1 MSRSLK
7 ITFLIH
13 AVVAFVLGLS
23 LLAAPGRT
31 LGFFDWDPIDPI
43 ASRFLGAALLAMAW
57 SSLRG
62 YLADT
67 WDQVELLVEFETAF
81 TVLAATGLIRHLLAG
96 SWPWFPW
103 AIFIVTVLF
112 AIAWIYQLVTH
123 NKTD

>member
-7 ITFLIH
+7 ITFLVH
-13 AVVAFVLGLS
+13 AIVAFILGLA

-31 LGFFDWDPIDPI
+31 LGFFDWSPIDPI

-62 YLADT
+62 YLADS

-81 TVLAATGLIRHLLAG
+81 TVLAATGLIRHLLVG

-103 AIFIVTVLF
+103 AIFIITVLF
-112 AIAWIYQLVTH
+112 AIVWIYQLVTH
-123 NKTD
+123 NKND

>member
-13 AVVAFVLGLS
+13 AIVALILGLA

-31 LGFFDWDPIDPI
+31 LNLFDWSPIDPI
-43 ASRFLGAALLAMAW
+43 ASRVLGAALLAMAW

-62 YLADT
+62 YLADS
-67 WDQVELLVEFETAF
+67 WEQVELLVELETTF
-81 TVLAATGLIRHLLAG
+81 TVLAATGMIRHLLVG

-103 AIFIVTVLF
+103 TIFVILVLF
-112 AIAWIYQLVTH
+112 AIAWVYQLVSH
-123 NKTD
+123 NKSE